1 MFSYTP
7 RYLNTFKE
15 NGPKVHSR
23 QVKDKFNNIKPH
35 KIIMKKSS
43 IFWIV
48 LLVIIVLL
56 SINFLFHLIYF
67 NAIYK
72 NIRPASESEKQKAIE
87 ILNQSLSLNDY
98 QVKIGNVYASD
109 NKELVQVEL
118 IKGSTKKNYLIDLG
132 ESRII
137 RK

>member
-1 MFSYTP
+1 
-7 RYLNTFKE
+7 
-15 NGPKVHSR
+15 
-23 QVKDKFNNIKPH
+23 
-35 KIIMKKSS
+35 MKKLS

-48 LLVIIVLL
+48 LLVLIVLL
-56 SINFLFHLIYF
+56 AVNLLFHLIYF
-67 NAIYK
+67 NTVNK

-87 ILNQSLSLNDY
+87 ILNQSLNLSDY
-98 QVKIGNVYASD
+98 QVKAGNVYAPN

-118 IKGSTKKNYLIDLG
+118 IKGNSKKHYLIDLR